1 MCPKRSCWPRVDERG
16 IDSMD
21 RHDRRST
28 GSPRLFPLLRGALIS
43 QIFLFPWLILA
54 LLERPEAELVQ
65 RSRITQS
72 NPPRASLRTQRQSI
86 PTRPQALASVWRDEQ
101 PADGVVVGPSQT
113 GPYGLVMGA
122 PKSARVLPTSWIPA
136 DPAVAAPF
144 TGSDLL
150 GGTLALR
157 DLERPANHPMAQAER
172 ARALR
177 TGDPFSPL
185 PTGYRQPLRLAVDT
199 LQRQASQPQRI
210 EPARLVQLPSRNLQR
225 PVSVPVVLQSDG
237 SVDILSKPDDARVL
251 DDIRQWSAR
260 QSPPQKGSVEPAVV
274 QVEPIPTTQPS
285 QSVVAPEPRQAT
297 AAPVER
303 IEPPNPPAADAVTGQ
318 SLPTGTDSIT
328 GVPL

>member
-1 MCPKRSCWPRVDERG
+1 ME
-16 IDSMD
+16 
-21 RHDRRST
+21 RHDRRGT
-28 GSPRLFPLLRGALIS
+28 GSSRLLSLLRGALVS

-54 LLERPEAELVQ
+54 LLQRPETELVQ
-65 RSRITQS
+65 RSPEIQPR
-72 NPPRASLRTQRQSI
+72 PPRASLPTPGQSLR
-86 PTRPQALASVWRDEQ
+86 TRPQALASVWRDDQ
-101 PADGVVVGPSQT
+101 PADGVVVGPSHS
-113 GPYGLVMGA
+113 GPYGLGMGA
-122 PKSARVLPTSWIPA
+122 PTSAWPLPSRWTPA

-210 EPARLVQLPSRNLQR
+210 EPARLVQLPSRHLQR

-237 SVDILSKPDDARVL
+237 SVDILSRPDDARVL

-274 QVEPIPTTQPS
+274 QVGPIPTTQPS
-285 QSVVAPEPRQAT
+285 HSVVAPQPPQTT

-303 IEPPNPPAADAVTGQ
+303 IEPSNPPAADAVTGQ
-318 SLPTGTDSIT
+318 SVPTGTVSTT